1 MPDLAGILC
10 IGDPHLASRTPG
22 FRKDDYPRAVLRKLE
37 WSLDYA
43 AEERLLPIIL
53 GDLFH
58 WPRDNANWL
67 IVELLELLDGTVLAV
82 AGNHDCNENTLSDD
96 DTLSVLA
103 AAGRIRLLDRTGPWR
118 GVIAGR
124 PVAVGGTSWGQAL
137 PKSFDRLPNELVLW
151 VAHHDVGFPGYE
163 ESARLGCREIPGVDI
178 FVNGHIHRPLED
190 VVCGGT
196 TWINPGNI
204 ARVSRGESS
213 RVRKPAVLRIDVSA
227 SDWSRRSIEIDH
239 EPFDAVF
246 HPEPTDCAAPVS
258 ESLFVRGLE
267 QLESL
272 KTSGAGLQE
281 FLDRNLDQF
290 EPEVAR
296 EIRSLSEEVL
306 YGNQAR

>member
-1 MPDLAGILC
+1 MPELAGILC

-22 FRKDDYPRAVLRKLE
+22 FRRDDYPRAVLRKLE
-37 WSLDYA
+37 RSLDYA
-43 AEERLLPIIL
+43 AEERLLPVIL

-67 IVELLELLDGTVLAV
+67 IVELLELLDGSALAV

-118 GVIAGR
+118 GMIGGR
-124 PVAVGGTSWGQAL
+124 SVAVGGTSWGQPL
-137 PKSFDRLPNELVLW
+137 PQSFDRLPGELVLW
-151 VAHHDVGFPGYE
+151 IAHHDVRFPGYE
-163 ESARLGCREIPGVDI
+163 EAARFGCREIPGVDVL
-178 FVNGHIHRPLED
+178 VNGHIHRPLED

-204 ARVSRGESS
+204 ARVSRGEAS
-213 RVRKPAVLRIDVSA
+213 RARKPAVLRIDIEPSA
-227 SDWSRRSIEIDH
+227 WSRRSIAVAH
-239 EPFDAVF
+239 EPFEAVF
-246 HPEPTDCAAPVS
+246 HPDVADAAVPVS
-258 ESLFVRGLE
+258 QSLFVRGLE

-272 KTSGAGLQE
+272 KTGGAGLKE

-290 EPEVAR
+290 DPDVAR
-296 EIRSLSEEVL
+296 EIRVLSEEVL
-306 YGNQAR
+306 YGDQAV